1 MSSDPMI
8 QKTLTRLELLAR
20 IQETIDS
27 SPQSADTEQLLRD
40 CLAAIAAPHGE
51 TVAYLMTNIQ
61 SGDVVATT
69 DTESYERSMWSKASL
84 VLADVLAEPGFYNA
98 QQLKD
103 SHRFFAYC
111 PDIGAV
117 WHETAEEAAQDAA
130 MRIAGY
136 RSAANDDGEWSD
148 DVEEV
153 FWGELKGRAIAKV
166 DANGTDYSLES
177 IDVDG
182 RKSKA
187 AVGTTPT
194 AGAMPSGLGMVPLEP
209 SEEHL
214 QSMAVRYDHG
224 LGIPGY
230 YDDPLYASIAP
241 DGHAKRLESTKRIMR
256 QLYEEAVGQGF
267 HKLNLASAPS
277 PQVEE
282 GRGA

>member
-1 MSSDPMI
+1 MSIDPVV
-8 QKTLTRLELLAR
+8 LEAR
-20 IQETIDS
+20 IQDAIDS
-27 SPQSADTEQLLRD
+27 SPLFADTEQLLRD

-51 TVAYLMTNIQ
+51 TVAN
-61 SGDVVATT
+61 
-69 DTESYERSMWSKASL
+69 
-84 VLADVLAEPGFYNA
+84 VLAEPGFYNA

-117 WHETAEEAAQDAA
+117 WHETAEDAAQDAA

-153 FWGELKGRAIAKV
+153 YWGELKGRAIAKA

-177 IDVDG
+177 IDVVG
-182 RKSKA
+182 TKSKA
-187 AVGTTPT
+187 AVGTTPS
-194 AGAMPSGLGMVPLEP
+194 AGTMPSGLGMVPLEP

-267 HKLNLASAPS
+267 HKLNLAPS
-277 PQVEE
+277 SLHAEE